1 MEDKIFCDLNH
12 NVSWKDCCDD
22 NGLGFSKFN
31 QPVDN
36 LPNSI
41 VNLTFGEHFNQP
53 VDNLP
58 NSIVNL
64 TFGEH
69 FNQSVDNLPNSIVNL
84 TFGKNFDK
92 KIDNIP
98 IGLQKIKCCKD
109 YIYKKHYKNIQIEIY

>member
-1 MEDKIFCDLNH
+1 MNH

-22 NGLGFSKFN
+22 NGLGFSK
-31 QPVDN
+31 
-36 LPNSI
+36 
-41 VNLTFGEHFNQP
+41 FNQP